1 MHNQTTIHLVQRA
14 HHSLCLATASSLQRL
29 ASHFCSLSSACGG
42 ATGRLAVLAHRK
54 MDSTVPRTSILRRPP
69 VRLGLPLSGAVQGP
83 SRVTPHARRGLA
95 DSSQRSQHAEELE
108 PAAAAQAFF
117 VAIESHRIGPP
128 RQPRPARAPSP
139 VRVRPQPFVVIEFGE
154 SRIASHRAAASSDLT
169 AQRNT
174 HCLPGCF
181 PRSAAEAAKVAS
193 ACLEALGAA
202 ASGTVCASARSRARQ
217 ACARARHQ
225 GSSRCAATRAIIS
238 AQTMAQGGE
247 IEIKWVGE
255 ASTATKGRVQFRKA
269 KAPFQEGQVEEAS
282 WRDRRYFMIII
293 LVTLSNW
300 PRLSRR
306 IHRLHCLEEL
316 QSRPLSDVHFLQV
329 LVRQHAKCF
338 HIHLLLRSKASGCP

>member
-1 MHNQTTIHLVQRA
+1 MQR
-14 HHSLCLATASSLQRL
+14 SSSQQRL
-29 ASHFCSLSSACGG
+29 RRHFSSPSNRIASGRRASHGLPELRALSESDLSLSS
-42 ATGRLAVLAHRK
+42 
-54 MDSTVPRTSILRRPP
+54 
-69 VRLGLPLSGAVQGP
+69 
-83 SRVTPHARRGLA
+83 
-95 DSSQRSQHAEELE
+95 SSNSANR
-108 PAAAAQAFF
+108 
-117 VAIESHRIGPP
+117 ESHRIGPP
-128 RQPRPARAPSP
+128 PAPTS
-139 VRVRPQPFVVIEFGE
+139 
-154 SRIASHRAAASSDLT
+154 AAAK
-169 AQRNT
+169 NT
-174 HCLPGCF
+174 HCVHGCF
-181 PRSAAEAAKVAS
+181 PRCAAEAAKVAS
-193 ACLEALGAA
+193 ARLEALGAA

-255 ASTATKGRVQFRKA
+255 ASTATKGRAQFRKA
-269 KAPFQEGQVEEAS
+269 KALFQEGQVEEAS

-316 QSRPLSDVHFLQV
+316 QSRPLSDVHLLQV